1 MRAEPKA
8 RAVPRGCP
16 RKELAG
22 NNWATTKLRSMALYY
37 FDVDDN
43 GNIFADDQGIECADF
58 NQVKQEAIRTLVDD
72 QGQPP

>member
-1 MRAEPKA
+1 
-8 RAVPRGCP
+8 
-16 RKELAG
+16 
-22 NNWATTKLRSMALYY
+22 MALYY